1 MCSEVDFG
9 ALRRPIGNEVL
20 LLWEWL
26 PATIPSRQDAAPTG
40 KNPGTAPFHLAIE

>member
-1 MCSEVDFG
+1 VS
-9 ALRRPIGNEVL
+9 

-40 KNPGTAPFHLAIE
+40 KKVDFIKRAVERDP